1 MIMHFAV
8 NSFSTF
14 GGDYALGWIPVN
26 FLSVTL
32 LIVIPAALAVGLI
45 SWRTAAA
52 KKRQGAQSER
62 FRISVFGVCAHTV
75 RDKNRFLLV
84 QEPVFWWGKANPIDF
99 FTRSCYNKVI
109 IFCKRGMGKCQ

>member
-52 KKRQGAQSER
+52 KNGRRSVRAFPHKR
-62 FRISVFGVCAHTV
+62 VWCVCAHCE
-75 RDKNRFLLV
+75 R
-84 QEPVFWWGKANPIDF
+84 
-99 FTRSCYNKVI
+99 
-109 IFCKRGMGKCQ
+109 